1 MKRLTLQAGKHYDLR
16 IEFCEHWYK
25 AKMQLCGAP
34 VDPAQFQP
42 AVAAAKKADVAIV
55 VLGTDGSVEAEG
67 VDRSDLDL
75 PGVQEELL
83 KAVYQ
88 ANPKTVLVLQN
99 GSALSINWAKENI
112 PAILTA
118 WYPGEEGG
126 HAIADVLFGDYN
138 PAGRLPLTFYKSV
151 QQLPPMDDYDIRR
164 GRTYMAE
171 IRRAGSYQT
180 EKDEPL
186 YPFGYGM
193 SYTPFK
199 YSNLQISPKTSDSKG
214 QVQVS
219 VTIKNIGSR
228 SGEEVVQLYVRDV
241 HASVA
246 RPIMELKGFKRI
258 ALEPQESKTVTMSI
272 PATDLAFWDVHKK
285 MFVVE
290 PGRFDVMVGAS
301 STDIRLK
308 GGFEIVGDFIK

>member
-1 MKRLTLQAGKHYDLR
+1 
-16 IEFCEHWYK
+16 
-25 AKMQLCGAP
+25 MQLCAAP
-34 VDPAQFQP
+34 VNPSRFQP
-42 AVAAAKKADVAIV
+42 AVEAAKKAAVAVV
-55 VLGTDGSVEAEG
+55 VLGTDAGVEAEG

-126 HAIADVLFGDYN
+126 NAIADVILGDYN

-171 IRRAGSYQT
+171 IRKAGSYVS

-186 YPFGYGM
+186 YPFGYGL
-193 SYTPFK
+193 SYTRFK
-199 YSNLQISPKTSDSKG
+199 YSNLQISPKSVDSKG
-214 QVQVS
+214 RIQVS
-219 VTIKNIGSR
+219 VTVKNVGSR
-228 SGEEVVQLYVRDV
+228 SGEEVVQLYIRNVQ
-241 HASVA
+241 ASVP
-246 RPIMELKGFKRI
+246 RPIMELKGFKRV
-258 ALEPQESKTVTMSI
+258 ALNPQESRTVTMTV
-272 PATDLAFWDVHKK
+272 PANDLAYWDVQKK
-285 MFVVE
+285 AFVVE
-290 PGRFDVMVGAS
+290 PGWFEVRVGAS
-301 STDIRLK
+301 SSDIRTQ
-308 GGFEIVGDFIK
+308 GRFEITGDFN